1 MNHQSSLFDL
11 EEHVAA
17 TLVAAISVVVTF
29 VGYASYLAWAI
40 PLAALIAEKRSD
52 FVKLCAGQSL
62 ALTVVMFLCHVVT
75 KMAQQGRND
84 NWLLVVPMGIVALA
98 MSVIQV
104 ICLIFG
110 VLLAYYAYKR
120 KVFEIPVITE
130 TVKSLLK
137 VNLQ

>member
-1 MNHQSSLFDL
+1 MNNKSSLFDL
-11 EEHVAA
+11 DEYVAA
-17 TLVAAISVVVTF
+17 TLVAAISVGVTF

-40 PLAALIAEKRSD
+40 PLAALIAEKRSP

-75 KMAQQGRND
+75 KMTEQGRSD
-84 NWLLVVPMGIVALA
+84 NWLMVLPMGIVALA

-110 VLLAYYAYKR
+110 VLLAYYAYKG
-120 KVFEIPVITE
+120 KVFEIPLVTE

-137 VNLQ
+137 VNMN